1 MERVVGG
8 EIELREKR
16 VGDIDLE
23 ALGGEDEQ
31 DDEDGGAN
39 DGKDCND
46 DFGNEAGAVAVA
58 GTIQVGLFFFHETS
72 QRKHALIL
80 ANNSRPMLYSHIV
93 HK

>member
-1 MERVVGG
+1 VERVVGG
-8 EIELREKR
+8 EIELREQR
-16 VGDIDLE
+16 IGDVDLE

-39 DGKDCND
+39 DGEDSNG
-46 DFGNEAGAVAVA
+46 DFGNEAGAVAVV

-80 ANNSRPMLYSHIV
+80 ANNSRPIL
-93 HK
+93 